1 MDNLLI
7 GILLMTI
14 GSFAGSSYYAPI
26 NKIKNWSWE
35 TYWICQGIVSWI
47 ILPWAFTLYAVPFSA
62 LGTVLTAAPAK
73 SMFLAVLFGAL
84 WGIGGLTWGLSMR
97 YLGISLGQSIS
108 AGFCAA
114 FGTVIPPIVAGRTSL
129 PLPAV
134 GRCWSVW
141 LSRWPVSR

>member
-108 AGFCAA
+108 AGF
-114 FGTVIPPIVAGRTSL
+114 
-129 PLPAV
+129 
-134 GRCWSVW
+134 
-141 LSRWPVSR
+141 